1 MLYGVRVLFTNSVG
15 DCDERFYEISIFT
28 VQAESAL
35 EAFEKLE
42 KHLQAVH
49 TGSYLNTKEENVRV
63 SFEILDSF
71 SIYDDENGIT
81 EVYSAYVRNHSTL
94 SEEEYKKV
102 LTSQCEADELVPLRA
117 L

>member
-1 MLYGVRVLFTNSVG
+1 MLYGVKVLYSYIVG
-15 DCDERFYEISIFT
+15 DRDERFYEFSILT
-28 VQAESAL
+28 VQAETSD
-35 EAFEKLE
+35 ESFEKIE
-42 KHLQAVH
+42 KYLNEVH
-49 TGSYLNTKEENVRV
+49 TDSYLNTKEENVKV

-81 EVYSAYVRNHSTL
+81 EVYSAYKRNHSTL